1 MTQIGIIG
9 DPRASDPAHHAITV
23 VPSNTDDLPAASTA
37 IYVGG
42 GGSLKVTMLGGEILT
57 FGNSA
62 GRVAPD
68 PGDPRVDQ
76 QQRPPTS
83 SPSGVSSPCGRG
95 RKPAPAF

>member
-42 GGSLKVTMLGGEILT
+42 SGGLKVTMLGGEILT
-57 FGNSA
+57 FGNLPV
-62 GRVAPD
+62 GWHPIRVT
-68 PGDPRVDQ
+68 RVW
-76 QQRPPTS
+76 TS
-83 SPSGVSSPCGRG
+83 SAATNVIAVWR
-95 RKPAPAF
+95 